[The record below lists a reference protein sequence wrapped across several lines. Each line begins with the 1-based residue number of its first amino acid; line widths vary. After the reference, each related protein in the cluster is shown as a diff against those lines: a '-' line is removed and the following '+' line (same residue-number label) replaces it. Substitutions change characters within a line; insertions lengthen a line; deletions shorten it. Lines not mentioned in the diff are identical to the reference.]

1 MMTSRGYLISINS
14 QGVNSEDIGPL
25 AKCSFEN
32 TTKELIN
39 AGLFGKYDKLQG
51 VSSNIMMGQKIHA
64 GTNNCEIL
72 LDERR
77 FMELL
82 NDENTEPI
90 YESQNKDVDTLF
102 EQIIEEGEEEY
113 DSACD
118 DGDFEFS
125 FE

>member
-1 MMTSRGYLISINS
+1 
-14 QGVNSEDIGPL
+14 
-25 AKCSFEN
+25 
-32 TTKELIN
+32 
-39 AGLFGKYDKLQG
+39 
-51 VSSNIMMGQKIHA
+51 MGQKIHA

-82 NDENTEPI
+82 NDEDTDPI

-102 EQIIEEGEEEY
+102 EQIIEEGVPEDN

>member
-1 MMTSRGYLISINS
+1 
-14 QGVNSEDIGPL
+14 V
-25 AKCSFEN
+25 
-32 TTKELIN
+32 
-39 AGLFGKYDKLQG
+39 
-51 VSSNIMMGQKIHA
+51 GQKIHA

-102 EQIIEEGEEEY
+102 EQIIEEGEDEY
-113 DSACD
+113 DSDCD